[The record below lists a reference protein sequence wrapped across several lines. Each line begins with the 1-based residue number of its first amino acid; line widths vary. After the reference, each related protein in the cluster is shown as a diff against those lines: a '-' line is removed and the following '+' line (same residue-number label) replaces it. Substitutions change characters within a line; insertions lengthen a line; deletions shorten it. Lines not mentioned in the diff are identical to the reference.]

1 MTTTMHPLAEEYL
14 HRLGTAAQG
23 LPPQERDELLAE
35 IRAHLQAGLPDTPGD
50 ADVRNLLDSLGR
62 PEDIVAAAR
71 SESGGPPVADQP
83 AWQPSPAGSPTTTS
97 PWGTLEI
104 LAVLGLTVGTF
115 LLPVVGPAVG
125 IVLVWV
131 SQRWTRGEKTVATV
145 LTVLP
150 VLVITL
156 GLAMVVV
163 TGSSSDQ
170 QGPVPGPVVSEG
182 VAP

>member
-1 MTTTMHPLAEEYL
+1 MHPLAEEYL
-14 HRLGTAAQG
+14 GRLDRAAG
-23 LPPQERDELLAE
+23 ALPPADRDELLTE
-35 IRAHLQAGLPDTPGD
+35 IRGHLRAGLADASGD
-50 ADVRNLLDSLGR
+50 ADVRNLLESLGR

-71 SESGGPPVADQP
+71 SESAGPPVADQP
-83 AWQPSPAGSPTTTS
+83 AWQPPSTGSPPPAS
-97 PWGTLEI
+97 PWGTVEI

-115 LLPVVGPAVG
+115 LLPVAGPAVG

-131 SQRWTRGEKTVATV
+131 SARWTRREKTVATM

-156 GLAMVVV
+156 GLAMFMT

-170 QGPVPGPVVSEG
+170 NPVPGPVVSEG
-182 VAP
+182 AAQ

>member
-1 MTTTMHPLAEEYL
+1 MHPLAEEYL
-14 HRLGTAAQG
+14 HQLGTAAQG

-35 IRAHLQAGLPDTPGD
+35 IRAHLQAGLPDAPGD

-71 SESGGPPVADQP
+71 SESGGAPVADQP
-83 AWQPSPAGSPTTTS
+83 DWRPPPTVSPPPAS

-125 IVLVWV
+125 IVLAWV
-131 SQRWTRGEKTVATV
+131 SERWTRREKPVATV

-150 VLVITL
+150 VIVLSL
-156 GLAMVVV
+156 GLAMVVT
-163 TGSSSDQ
+163 TGSSSDPD
-170 QGPVPGPVVSEG
+170 PVPAPVVSEG
-182 VAP
+182 AAQ